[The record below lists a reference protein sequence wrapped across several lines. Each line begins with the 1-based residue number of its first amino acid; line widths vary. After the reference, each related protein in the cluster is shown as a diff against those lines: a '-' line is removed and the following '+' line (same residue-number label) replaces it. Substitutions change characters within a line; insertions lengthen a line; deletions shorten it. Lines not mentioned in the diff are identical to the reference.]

1 MRFGRNVNYRI
12 LDIDWCTSDKVVL
25 ASDDGCIRVLE
36 MAMKSASYRMDEQD
50 LTDPVWCPYLLL
62 PRAALTLKAFLLLQ
76 PWSGTFTMD
85 ITQVDYNEKVEIKGL
100 IQEQLNSL
108 SNDMKS
114 VLLDPELSLLQR
126 CLLVSRLFGDESD
139 LNFWTVASHYLQLFA
154 QARQL
159 SMTTEEESAET
170 QPSPHNHLDICH
182 DILCESSYFQKFQL
196 DRVHLQEVKRSSYE
210 HTKKCADQ
218 LLLLGQ
224 TDRAVQ
230 LLLET
235 SADNPS
241 YYCDSLK
248 ACLVTTITSS
258 GPSQSTIKLVATN
271 MIANGKLAE
280 GVQLLCLIDKAA
292 DACRYLQTYGEW
304 NRASWLAKVR
314 LNSAESSDVLKRWAE
329 HLCSPQVNQKSKAIL
344 VLLSLG
350 CFYKVGEMLHSM
362 RYFDRAALFFEACLK
377 YGVMEANDTSNK
389 LIEAA
394 FLDYARLLRSLGLR
408 EGAALWASRAGSAGE
423 QLMEELF
430 QGEGGVPEAVLADDE
445 VEVGL
450 ESTE

>member
-1 MRFGRNVNYRI
+1 
-12 LDIDWCTSDKVVL
+12 S
-25 ASDDGCIRVLE
+25 
-36 MAMKSASYRMDEQD
+36 
-50 LTDPVWCPYLLL
+50 
-62 PRAALTLKAFLLLQ
+62 
-76 PWSGTFTMD
+76 
-85 ITQVDYNEKVEIKGL
+85 
-100 IQEQLNSL
+100 
-108 SNDMKS
+108 DMKS
-114 VLLDPELSLLQR
+114 VLQDSELSLLQR

-159 SMTTEEESAET
+159 SVTSEGGSEET
-170 QPSPHNHLDICH
+170 QPPSQNHLDICH

-304 NRASWLAKVR
+304 NRAVWLAKVR
-314 LNSAESSDVLKRWAE
+314 LNPAEGSDVLKRWAE

-350 CFYKVGEMLHSM
+350 CFYKVGEMLHSLGSM
-362 RYFDRAALFFEACLK
+362 RYFDRAALFIEACLK
-377 YGVMEANDTSNK
+377 SGVMEANDSSNK

-394 FLDYARLLRSLGLR
+394 FLDFARLLRSLGLR

-430 QGEGGVPEAVLADDE
+430 QGEGGVPEA
-445 VEVGL
+445 
-450 ESTE
+450 

>member
-1 MRFGRNVNYRI
+1 M
-12 LDIDWCTSDKVVL
+12 
-25 ASDDGCIRVLE
+25 
-36 MAMKSASYRMDEQD
+36 
-50 LTDPVWCPYLLL
+50 
-62 PRAALTLKAFLLLQ
+62 LQ

-85 ITQVDYNEKVEIKGL
+85 ITQIDYTEKDEIKGL

-108 SNDMKS
+108 SNDVRS
-114 VLLDPELSLLQR
+114 VLQDPELNQLQR
-126 CLLVSRLFGDESD
+126 CLLLSRLFGDESD
-139 LNFWTVASHYLQLFA
+139 LQFWTVAAHYLQSFS

-159 SMTTEEESAET
+159 CVPVPEGQGET
-170 QPSPHNHLDICH
+170 DTAQGGPAGHLDICH
-182 DILCESSYFQKFQL
+182 DTLCESAYFQRFQL
-196 DRVHLQEVKRSSYE
+196 ERVHLQEVKRSSYE

-235 SADNPS
+235 SAENSS

-304 NRASWLAKVR
+304 NRAAWLAK
-314 LNSAESSDVLKRWAE
+314 ASDVLKRWAE
-329 HLCSPQVNQKSKAIL
+329 HLFSPQVNQKSKGIL

-350 CFYKVGEMLHSM
+350 CFLKVGEMLHSM
-362 RYFDRAALFFEACLK
+362 RQFDRAALFIEACLK
-377 YGVMEANDTSNK
+377 YGVMEANDSTNILSHPMQ
-389 LIEAA
+389 
-394 FLDYARLLRSLGLR
+394 SL
-408 EGAALWASRAGSAGE
+408 
-423 QLMEELF
+423 
-430 QGEGGVPEAVLADDE
+430 PP
-445 VEVGL
+445 
-450 ESTE
+450 